1 MKNLARVMALAVAAV
16 VLTTAGVAL
25 ASEFKSPAEI
35 LSRISGEPAEDLREQ
50 RLEGK
55 PYGEIAEDYDKLD
68 EFRQQM
74 LAQKKAILDQR
85 VEEGYLTREEADE
98 IEQRLG
104 TFCGD
109 ETRGL
114 CGQGYGAGFGMRY
127 GGDRDG
133 EGKREDMA
141 QNGFGKSNDMSRDG
155 QGRKPNML
163 QNGQGRGPGRGPG
176 MGFGR

>member
-1 MKNLARVMALAVAAV
+1 MKKLARVMALAVAAV

-74 LAQKKAILDQR
+74 LEQKKAILDQR

-98 IEQRLG
+98 IEERLG
-104 TFCGD
+104 SFCGG
-109 ETRGL
+109 EGGRGS
-114 CGQGYGAGFGMRY
+114 CGQGYGAGFGMGY
-127 GGDRDG
+127 GG
-133 EGKREDMA
+133 
-141 QNGFGKSNDMSRDG
+141 
-155 QGRKPNML
+155 GR
-163 QNGQGRGPGRGPG
+163 NGQGRGNKFQNGQGGGFGQGRG